1 MLGFDSYSKS
11 IIGSIVE
18 QRIRLFLTKRKII
31 NIPVFKTVSKSDS
44 ITIGLIGEKL
54 FEFFKF
60 ETGDLFYYYAFSSIL
75 LNTPDYNFLINDDA
89 ESLKKA
95 EDNLKAMFNKILQDF
110 FEGETPDENNQTDNS
125 KLFNFIKDP
134 KYQRDLPPFKAKL
147 TDDQLDKQN
156 VKDKYL
162 PLFADVLS
170 KNFDGKQ
177 KLIYEMP
184 QPFYVD
190 FFYRP
195 KGDNPPFK
203 YVSNGDG
210 YESIQNNKTAPFP
223 VTNKDLFNRGARL
236 MFNLTSGI
244 TQPTDSSDNVS
255 GFNYYPLQP
264 SRFLPFFSA
273 QTGKTSP
280 SKFVKD
286 YPLPFLSTNV
296 SKNVGKSNV
305 FETTNSPTST
315 ESPVYGPTFLYGVV
329 RKIQQGKTQKNLK
342 TDPVHWIR
350 DAAGYGFK
358 KGIVIGVDAADSQDL
373 DKHYF
378 YALKYAV
385 DKGTL
390 NYPKSFKWNELMWS
404 KSLVCFDY
412 LPESNPPEMYAY
424 FPMIIAEYVSESG
437 EDDETIISKLLET
450 KEVQFFNYV
459 IDKTKITEKETSL
472 VDIIIKNE
480 KGHGALGKAN
490 ISLLFDNTTIKI
502 QEEKLD
508 NMLLKLINFDEET

>member
-31 NIPVFKTVSKSDS
+31 NIPVFKTVSKSDTA
-44 ITIGLIGEKL
+44 TIGPIGNKL
-54 FEFFKF
+54 FEFFKA
-60 ETGDLFYYYAFSSIL
+60 ETDDLFYYYAFSSIL

-95 EDNLKAMFNKILQDF
+95 EDNLKFLFNKILEDF
-110 FEGETPDENNQTDNS
+110 FEGESPDQNNQVDNS

-147 TDDQLDKQN
+147 TKGQLDAQKL
-156 VKDKYL
+156 DGI

-190 FFYRP
+190 FFYRS
-195 KGDNPPFK
+195 KGNDPLLK
-203 YVSNGDG
+203 YVSDGDG
-210 YESIQNNKTAPFP
+210 YKSTENYPTVPFQ

-244 TQPTDSSDNVS
+244 TQPTGPADSYDN
-255 GFNYYPLQP
+255 FNYYPLVP
-264 SRFLPFFSA
+264 SRFLPFFSQ
-273 QTGKTSP
+273 QTGNTSP

-286 YPLPFLSTNV
+286 YPLPFLSANV
-296 SKNVGKSNV
+296 PKKVGKNNV
-305 FETTNSPTST
+305 VETTNRPTSV

-329 RKIQQGKTQKNLK
+329 RKIQNGNDAKNLK
-342 TDPVHWIR
+342 TDSAHWIR
-350 DAAGYGFK
+350 DTKY
-358 KGIVIGVDAADSQDL
+358 VNNSESL

-378 YALKYAV
+378 YALKDAV
-385 DKGTL
+385 DKDL
-390 NYPKSFKWNELMWS
+390 NYSKFFKWNELMWS

-412 LPESNPPEMYAY
+412 LPNSSPPEMYAY

-437 EDDETIISKLLET
+437 ENDETIINKLLKTE
-450 KEVQFFNYV
+450 EVQFFNYV

-472 VDIIIKNE
+472 VEIIIKNE
-480 KGHGALGKAN
+480 TGHGAAATNDN

-508 NMLLKLINFDEET
+508 KMLLKLINFDEET

>member
-31 NIPVFKTVSKSDS
+31 NIPVFKTVSKSDTA
-44 ITIGLIGEKL
+44 TIVPIGDKL
-54 FEFFKF
+54 FEFFKG
-60 ETGDLFYYYAFSSIL
+60 ETADLFYYYAFSSIL

-95 EDNLKAMFNKILQDF
+95 EDNLRAMFDKILQDF
-110 FEGETPDENNQTDNS
+110 FEGKAPDENNQGEQVDNS
-125 KLFNFIKDP
+125 NLFNFIKDP
-134 KYQRDLPPFKAKL
+134 KYQRDLPPFKTRLKG
-147 TDDQLDKQN
+147 TQLDKQN
-156 VKDKYL
+156 FKDV

-170 KNFDGKQ
+170 KTSVDNQ

-190 FFYRP
+190 FFYRY
-195 KGDNPPFK
+195 KGEDQELLKYEPLLK
-203 YVSNGDG
+203 YVSSGDG
-210 YESIQNNKTAPFP
+210 IGDPLNPATAFD
-223 VTNKDLFNRGARL
+223 VANTGLFNRGARL

-244 TQPTDSSDNVS
+244 TQPTGSTDSFDL
-255 GFNYYPLQP
+255 FNYYPLQP

-273 QTGKTSP
+273 QINNISP
-280 SKFVKD
+280 PKFVRD

-296 SKNVGKSNV
+296 PKLVGKNKNGV
-305 FETTNSPTST
+305 VETTNRPTSG

-329 RKIQQGKTQKNLK
+329 RKIQNGNGAKPLK
-342 TDPVHWIR
+342 EVHWIK
-350 DAAGYGFK
+350 DKDGYATSK
-358 KGIVIGVDAADSQDL
+358 DSL

-378 YALKYAV
+378 YALKSA
-385 DKGTL
+385 GA
-390 NYPKSFKWNELMWS
+390 YPEFKKWNELMWS

-450 KEVQFFNYV
+450 KEVKLFNDL
-459 IDKTKITEKETSL
+459 INTDKISEQPTSL
-472 VDIIIKNE
+472 VSIVETNEKNNIKKLFEIAEIKNE
-480 KGHGALGKAN
+480 PGEK
-490 ISLLFDNTTIKI
+490 IDPIKT